1 MRILVAEDDA
11 VFRKLYAR
19 LLEHHGHDPVL
30 VENGEQAWQALQR
43 IDAPRFAVLDWM
55 MPGIEGVDLCRRLRT
70 TARHRLSYLIMVT
83 SRSNTDDL
91 VAALDAGADDFLA
104 KPFSP
109 SEFLARIR
117 AGVRSLTR
125 QDQLLDRLVALQAA
139 ASSTF
144 TNAPVVPICMYCKS
158 VRDPSE
164 CWHERDAFLAAAKGP
179 PLSHGIC
186 PACEVGIV
194 APMLEQAES
203 DSAGNSE
210 GSPTEEE

>member
-1 MRILVAEDDA
+1 MRILVADDDA
-11 VFRKLYAR
+11 VFRKLYLR

-30 VENGEQAWQALQR
+30 AENGEQAWQALQR

-55 MPGIEGVDLCRRLRT
+55 MPGIEGVDLCRRLRR
-70 TARHRLSYLIMVT
+70 TARHRLSYLIVVT
-83 SRSNTDDL
+83 SRSNTVDL
-91 VAALDAGADDFLA
+91 VTALDAGADDFLA

-125 QDQLLDRLVALQAA
+125 QDLLLDRLVALQAA

-144 TNAPVVPICMYCKS
+144 RNAAVVPVCMYCKS
-158 VRDPSE
+158 VRDPSD
-164 CWHERDAFLAAAKGP
+164 CWHERDDFLAATTGP

-186 PACEVGIV
+186 PACEDGIV

-203 DSAGNSE
+203 DG
-210 GSPTEEE
+210 TENGRVSLAEK